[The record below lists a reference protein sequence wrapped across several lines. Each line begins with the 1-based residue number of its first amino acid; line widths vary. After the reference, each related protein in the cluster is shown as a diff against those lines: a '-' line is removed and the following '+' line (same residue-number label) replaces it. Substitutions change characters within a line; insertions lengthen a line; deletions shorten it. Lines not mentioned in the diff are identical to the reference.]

1 MVDKD
6 TLSRDI
12 EALSERIDARAREFR
27 GKGEFVHLAD
37 KFEWFS
43 ERQRRL
49 RGKLN
54 VASNGTWDESK
65 DDIAREHSALFDDFV
80 RFEREL
86 DADALRDSPRDR
98 APGARSGLV

>member
-12 EALSERIDARAREFR
+12 EALSERIEARAREFR
-27 GKGEFVHLAD
+27 GKGEFAHLAD
-37 KFEWFS
+37 KLDWFS

-54 VASNGTWDESK
+54 AASNGAWEESK
-65 DDIAREHSALFDDFV
+65 DDLTREHSALFDDFV
-80 RFEREL
+80 RFEGEL
-86 DADALRDSPRDR
+86 DADAMRDTPRDR
-98 APGARSGLV
+98 AIGAKSGLV

>member
-6 TLSRDI
+6 KLSRDVDTL
-12 EALSERIDARAREFR
+12 AERIEARAREFR
-27 GKGEFVHLAD
+27 GKGEFAPLAD
-37 KFEWFS
+37 KLDWFS

-54 VASNGTWDESK
+54 AASNGTWEQSK
-65 DDIAREHSALFDDFV
+65 DDFEREHSALLDDFV

-86 DADALRDSPRDR
+86 DADSLRDDPPDR
-98 APGARSGLV
+98 AIGAKSGLV